1 MNLRVWPG
9 RAHPLGAS
17 WDGAGVN
24 IAVFSEHG
32 TKVEL
37 CLFGSPDATT
47 ESHRIP
53 LPERSEFIFHGYF
66 PDLRPGQLYGLRVH
80 GPYDPANGHRF
91 NPNKLL
97 LDPYAKAIGRDV
109 RWDDA
114 VFGYICGHEQADLT
128 FDDRDSAP
136 FAPLAVVVDTAFTW
150 GDDKLL
156 RTPWYE
162 TIIYELHVKGFTQKL
177 PGVPDHLRGTYGG
190 VASEPAIDH
199 LKSLGV
205 TAVELLPV
213 HYFPDD
219 RHLLEK
225 NLRNYWGYNSLG
237 FFAPHPRYTH
247 NDDPRDAVNE
257 FKTMVR
263 ALHNAGIEVI
273 LDVVY
278 NHTAE
283 GNQMGP
289 TLSFRGLDNHAYYKV
304 SPDNKRYYMDFTGCG
319 NTPGMSH
326 PRVLQM
332 IMDSLRYWVLEMH
345 VDGFRFDLASAL
357 ARELYDVNKLST
369 FFDIIQQDPVLN
381 QVKLIA
387 EPWDV
392 GPGGYQVGNFP
403 GLWTEWNGK
412 YRDCVRRFWKGDGD
426 TLSEFASRL
435 TGSSDLYQ
443 WGGRKPFASINF
455 VTCHDGFTLE
465 DLVSYNEKHNEAN
478 GENNADGANDNSS
491 WNCGVEGPTDDAKI
505 MAMRAQQK
513 RNFLATLILS
523 QGVPMLL
530 AGDEFGH
537 SQQGNNNGYCQDNEL
552 TWLDWE
558 WNDEQRALL
567 KFAQEVIKIRK
578 EQPVFRRRTF
588 FQGRAIRGTDI
599 KDIVWIDPSGHPM
612 SDEAWNAGFVKC
624 LGVFFLGFTGE
635 IDEQGQPII
644 ADNLLLLFNA
654 HWEPIDFK
662 MPKAFANVS
671 WEVLLDTSHPEPPTK
686 TRKYR
691 DGQKFPLQGRS
702 IALFKYD
709 LPIKVKH

>member
-1 MNLRVWPG
+1 MNQRVWPG
-9 RAHPLGAS
+9 RPYPMGAT

-24 IAVFSEHG
+24 VAVFSECG

-37 CLFGSPDATT
+37 CLFDSPEDTKEA
-47 ESHRIP
+47 ECIA
-53 LPERSEFIFHGYF
+53 LPERTEFVFHGYF

-80 GPYDPANGHRF
+80 GPYDPNNGHRF
-91 NPNKLL
+91 NPHKLL

-109 RWDDA
+109 IWDDA
-114 VFGYICGHEQADLT
+114 LFGYTCGHEHADLS
-128 FDDRDSAP
+128 FDERDSAP
-136 FAPLAVVVDTAFTW
+136 FAPLAVVVDTAYTW

-156 RTPWYE
+156 RTPWHE
-162 TIIYELHVKGFTQKL
+162 TVIYELHVKGFTQKL
-177 PGVPDHLRGTYGG
+177 PGIPDHLRGTYGG
-190 VASEPAIDH
+190 VASEPALEH
-199 LKSLGV
+199 LRSLGV

-213 HYFPDD
+213 HFFPND
-219 RHLLEK
+219 RHLIEK
-225 NLRNYWGYNSLG
+225 GLSNYWGYNSLG
-237 FFAPHPRYTH
+237 FFAPEPRYTH
-247 NDDPRDAVNE
+247 SDDPRDAVNE

-289 TLSFRGLDNHAYYKV
+289 TLSFRGLDNSSYYKL
-304 SPDNKRYYMDFTGCG
+304 SPDNKRFYMDFTGCG

-332 IMDSLRYWVLEMH
+332 IMDSLRYWVQEMH

-412 YRDCVRRFWKGDGD
+412 YRDCARRFWKGDGD
-426 TLSEFASRL
+426 HLSEFASRL

-455 VTCHDGFTLE
+455 ITCHDGFTLE

-478 GENNADGANDNSS
+478 GEHNRDGANDNAS
-491 WNCGVEGPTDDAKI
+491 WNCGVEGPTDDPDILAL
-505 MAMRAQQK
+505 RAQQK
-513 RNFLATLILS
+513 RNFLATLLLS

-537 SQQGNNNGYCQDNEL
+537 TQQGNNNCYCQDNEL
-552 TWLDWE
+552 TWLNWE
-558 WNDEQRALL
+558 WTDEQRELIN
-567 KFAQEVIKIRK
+567 FTRQVIQVRK
-578 EQPVFRRRTF
+578 EQPVFRKRNF
-588 FQGRAIRGTDI
+588 FQGRPIRGTDI
-599 KDIVWIDPSGHPM
+599 KDLSWLDPNGHLM
-612 SDEAWNAGFVKC
+612 SDDAWSNGFVKC
-624 LGVFFLGFTGE
+624 VGVLYLGYTGD
-635 IDEQGQPII
+635 IDEQGQAIVS
-644 ADNLLLLFNA
+644 DNILALFNA

-662 MPKAFANVS
+662 MPKTFPGVT
-671 WEVLLDTSHPEPPTK
+671 WDVLLDTAQTEPTSKP
-686 TRKYR
+686 RRYR
-691 DGQKFPLQGRS
+691 DGHKFPLQGRS
-702 IALFKYD
+702 LALLVYE
-709 LPIKVKH
+709 LPSHEQP